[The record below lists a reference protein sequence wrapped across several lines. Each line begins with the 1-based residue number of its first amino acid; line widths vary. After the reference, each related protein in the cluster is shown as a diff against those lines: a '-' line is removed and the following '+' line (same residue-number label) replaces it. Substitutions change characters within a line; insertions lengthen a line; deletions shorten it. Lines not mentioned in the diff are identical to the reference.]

1 MAEYERKQLAEYE
14 RETKQL
20 AEFKQQRHQF
30 LCMYVYVCVETED
43 MKKYD
48 LLTHNTQ

>member
-1 MAEYERKQLAEYE
+1 MKENNWWNMKENNWRSSSNNDTSFYV
-14 RETKQL
+14 
-20 AEFKQQRHQF
+20 
-30 LCMYVYVCVETED
+30 CIVYVCVETED